1 VGLYDLARP
10 LLFRLDPERAHA
22 LAKRALRAV
31 AGLPPLAA
39 RWRRRHLVADPR
51 LAQEIFGRRFA
62 NPVGLAAG
70 FDKDGEALAAV
81 PALGF
86 GFAEVGTVTP
96 EPQPGNPR
104 PRLFRHPEAESLQN
118 RLGFNN
124 RGAAALARRL
134 DRLGPL
140 PYPLGVNL
148 GQNRDTPP
156 ERALDDYRR
165 LLEVFGGRA
174 DVAYLV
180 INVSSPNTPG
190 LRALQDERFLAAVL
204 AAARAG
210 TGRPVLIKLDPDLPP
225 ERAAELAVA
234 AVEAGA
240 AGIVAT
246 NTSADLALLPGA
258 DPGGGG
264 LSGAVLR
271 ERSFRTL
278 EAIAGAVAGRAVLI
292 AAGGI
297 DSAAEAYR
305 RLRAGAALVQVYTA
319 LVYRG
324 PGLIGEI
331 NRGLL
336 ELLDRDGF
344 ASLAAAV
351 GADLPR

>member
-1 VGLYDLARP
+1 MGAYHLAKP
-10 LLFRLDPERAHA
+10 LLFRLDAERAHG
-22 LAKRALRAV
+22 LGKRALRLV
-31 AGLPPLAA
+31 AAWPPLEA
-39 RWRRRHLVADPR
+39 RWRRRHLVDDPR
-51 LAQEIFGRRFA
+51 LAQELFGRRFA

-70 FDKDGEALAAV
+70 FDKDGEVLGAV

-86 GFAEVGTVTP
+86 GFAEAGTVTP

-104 PRLFRHPEAESLQN
+104 PRLFRHPEAQSLQN

-148 GQNRDTPP
+148 GPNRKTPP
-156 ERALDDYRR
+156 ERVLDDYRK
-165 LLEVFGGRA
+165 LLAVFGRRA
-174 DVAYLV
+174 EVAYLV
-180 INVSSPNTPG
+180 INVSSPNPPG

-204 AAARAG
+204 GAAREA
-210 TGRPVLIKLDPDLPP
+210 TDLPVLVKLDPDLPP
-225 ERAAELAVA
+225 PRAAELAA
-234 AVEAGA
+234 AAIDGGA

-246 NTSADLALLPGA
+246 NTSADLTLLPGA
-258 DPGGGG
+258 DPAGGG

-271 ERSFRTL
+271 ERSYGTL
-278 EAIAGAVAGRAVLI
+278 RAVAGALAGRAVLI

-305 RLRAGAALVQVYTA
+305 RIRAGAALVQLYTA

-324 PGLIGEI
+324 PDLPGEI

-336 ELLDRDGF
+336 ALLERDGLP
-344 ASLAAAV
+344 SLAAAV
-351 GADLPR
+351 GADR

>member
-1 VGLYDLARP
+1 MSAYDLARP

-22 LAKRALRAV
+22 LGKAALEAV
-31 AGLPPLAA
+31 AAVPPLEA
-39 RWRRRHLVADPR
+39 RWRRRHLVDDPR
-51 LAQEIFGRRFA
+51 LAQEVFGRRFV

-70 FDKDGEALAAV
+70 FDKDGEALGAI

-104 PRLFRHPEAESLQN
+104 PRLFRHAGAESLQN

-134 DRLGPL
+134 DRLDPL
-140 PYPLGVNL
+140 PYPLGINL
-148 GQNRDTPP
+148 GKNRATPA

-165 LLEVFGGRA
+165 LLEVFGGRG
-174 DVAYLV
+174 DYLV

-190 LRALQDERFLAAVL
+190 LRGLQDERFLAAVL
-204 AAARAG
+204 AAARG
-210 TGRPVLIKLDPDLPP
+210 TGDRPVLIKLDPDQPA
-225 ERAAELAVA
+225 ERAAALAAA
-234 AVEAGA
+234 AVDAGA

-246 NTSADLALLPGA
+246 NTTADLSLVPGA

-264 LSGAVLR
+264 LSGAVLA
-271 ERSFRTL
+271 ERSHRTL
-278 EAIAGAVAGRAVLI
+278 QAVAGAVGGRAVLI
-292 AAGGI
+292 SAGGI
-297 DSAAEAYR
+297 GSAEEAYR
-305 RLRAGAALVQVYTA
+305 RIRAGASLVQVYTA

-324 PGLIGEI
+324 PALAGEI

-336 ELLDRDGF
+336 RLLERDG
-344 ASLAAAV
+344 LATLGEAV
-351 GADLPR
+351 GIDRR